1 VRPIRIFTAIAW
13 IAVGAAT
20 AVTAATAAPADHA
33 VWQALRAGGHAVLIR
48 HATAPGTGDPPA
60 FVLGDCATQRN
71 LSDEGREQARAIGRA
86 FRAAGIA
93 VDEVLTSR
101 WCRSRETAEL
111 FDLGPVEPLEALD
124 SFFTRRERGPA
135 QVAALQARI
144 GRLEHRTVVMVTHQV
159 NITALTGIYPG
170 SGEAIVV
177 APTGDAGS
185 DGPRVRVVGRLAF

>member
-1 VRPIRIFTAIAW
+1 VAAALV
-13 IAVGAAT
+13 AVAT
-20 AVTAATAAPADHA
+20 GAPALADDA

-48 HATAPGTGDPPA
+48 HATAPGTGDPPTFA
-60 FVLGDCATQRN
+60 LGDCATQRI

-101 WCRSRETAEL
+101 WCRASETAAL
-111 FDLGPVEPLEALD
+111 LALGPVEPLEALD

-135 QVAALQARI
+135 QVAVLEARI
-144 GRLEHRTVVMVTHQV
+144 GRLGRRTVVMVTHQV

-177 APTGDAGS
+177 APAGDAGS
-185 DGPRVRVVGRLAF
+185 DGARVRVVGRLAF